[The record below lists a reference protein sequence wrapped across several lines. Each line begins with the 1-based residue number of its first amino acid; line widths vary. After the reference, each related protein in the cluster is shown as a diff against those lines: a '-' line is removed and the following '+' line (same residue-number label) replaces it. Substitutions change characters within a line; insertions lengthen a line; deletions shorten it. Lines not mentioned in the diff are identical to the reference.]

1 MKHKIY
7 CAMLSC
13 VMACA
18 TAYAQ
23 TAGEIIAKHLAARGG
38 LEKIKAVQTERV
50 SGHISFGV
58 GTEGPFIVESKRP
71 MKMHMEIVLQGKSLV
86 RGFDGKTGWQINPFA
101 PQTGPQPMTAEDS
114 ANIAKEAD
122 FDGPMVD
129 SQAKGVHI
137 ELAGKEDVDGKP
149 AWKIKVTL
157 SDGTVDYYFID
168 QASYLVTQWQGER
181 TAQGKPVTYISKFSD
196 FRKVGALTF
205 PFAVES
211 TSAGSDVK
219 QQITT
224 DKIELDVPL
233 GDSLF
238 IMPAPTPAPT
248 TPAAPKQ

>member
-1 MKHKIY
+1 MKRKI
-7 CAMLSC
+7 CCTMLFW

-38 LEKIKAVQTERV
+38 LEKIKAIQTERV
-50 SGHISFGV
+50 SGRISFGV
-58 GTEGPFIVESKRP
+58 GTEGPFIVDSKRP
-71 MKMHMEIVLQGKSLV
+71 LKMRMEIVLQGKTLV
-86 RGFDGKTGWQINPFA
+86 RGLDGKIGWQINPFG
-101 PQTGPQPMTAEDS
+101 PQTGAEPMSAEDS

-129 SQAKGVHI
+129 SQTKGVHI
-137 ELAGKEDVDGKP
+137 ELVGKEDVDGKP

-157 SDGTVDYYFID
+157 PDGSVDYYFID
-168 QASYLVTQWQGER
+168 QASYLVIEWQGER
-181 TAQGKPVTYISKFSD
+181 IAQGKPVTYVSTFSD
-196 FRKVGALTF
+196 FRKVGELTF

-211 TSAGSDVK
+211 TAAGSDVK

-233 GDSLF
+233 DDSLF
-238 IMPAPTPAPT
+238 TMPAPVPAPA
-248 TPAAPKQ
+248 PAAPKK